1 MVPILCA
8 PSLRAIERIAAFLG
22 SHETCQ
28 RILTGWKWAAPR
40 SSLPISPA
48 EGSVTLSLYRI
59 AAFACTPYDREEA
72 SRIWK
77 GRPMDRLEA
86 MSVIVAVTETGSFSA
101 ASRRLKKPVA
111 TVSRN
116 VAELEARLKAQL
128 FQRSSRQMTLT
139 DAGRSYIEACKR
151 IIEQVDDAEREV
163 SGEYRIPKGDL
174 AITSPWGLGHMH
186 LMPIAVEFMNA
197 YPEIA
202 LRLVLTDRI
211 VDTVE
216 ENIDISIRIGN
227 LADSNLIA
235 TKVGSVRFVLCASPG
250 YLAEHGHP
258 SEPTEL
264 AVHDCISI
272 DSVAPQRSWKFIK
285 DGREM
290 VVPIRSRLTVSDS
303 EAAIEAAIA
312 GAGITRVMSYKMEA
326 ARRAGQLVLMLEE
339 YEQEPWPVHIVY
351 AERKPVPLKLRA
363 FLNWAT
369 PRLKARLA

>member
-1 MVPILCA
+1 
-8 PSLRAIERIAAFLG
+8 
-22 SHETCQ
+22 
-28 RILTGWKWAAPR
+28 
-40 SSLPISPA
+40 
-48 EGSVTLSLYRI
+48 
-59 AAFACTPYDREEA
+59 
-72 SRIWK
+72 
-77 GRPMDRLEA
+77 MDRLEA
-86 MSVIVAVTETGSFSA
+86 MSVIIAVAETGSFSA

-111 TVSRN
+111 TVSRM

-128 FQRSSRQMTLT
+128 FKRSSRQMTLT

-163 SGEYRIPKGDL
+163 SGEYRTPKGDL

-250 YLAEHGHP
+250 YLAEHGYP
-258 SEPTEL
+258 REPAEL
-264 AVHDCISI
+264 AAHDCISI
-272 DSVAPQRSWKFIK
+272 DSVAPQRSWKFIR
-285 DGREM
+285 DGREI
-290 VVPIRSRLTVSDS
+290 VTPIRSRLTVSDS
-303 EAAIEAAIA
+303 EAAIEAAVA

-326 ARRAGQLVLMLEE
+326 ARRDGRLVLMLEE
-339 YEQEPWPVHIVY
+339 FEQEPWPVHIVY

-363 FLNWAT
+363 FLNWMT

>member
-1 MVPILCA
+1 
-8 PSLRAIERIAAFLG
+8 
-22 SHETCQ
+22 
-28 RILTGWKWAAPR
+28 
-40 SSLPISPA
+40 
-48 EGSVTLSLYRI
+48 
-59 AAFACTPYDREEA
+59 
-72 SRIWK
+72 
-77 GRPMDRLEA
+77 MDRLEA
-86 MSVIVAVTETGSFSA
+86 MSIIVAVTETGSFSA
-101 ASRRLKKPVA
+101 ASRRLNKPVA
-111 TVSRN
+111 TVSRM

-235 TKVGSVRFVLCASPG
+235 TKVGSVRFVLCASPD

-258 SEPTEL
+258 REPAEL
-264 AVHDCISI
+264 ATHDCISV
-272 DSVAPQRSWKFIK
+272 DSLAPQRSWKFIK

-290 VVPIRSRLTVSDS
+290 VAPIRSRLTVSDS

-326 ARRAGQLVLMLEE
+326 ARRAGQLVVMLEK

-363 FLNWAT
+363 FLNWMT

>member
-1 MVPILCA
+1 
-8 PSLRAIERIAAFLG
+8 
-22 SHETCQ
+22 
-28 RILTGWKWAAPR
+28 
-40 SSLPISPA
+40 
-48 EGSVTLSLYRI
+48 
-59 AAFACTPYDREEA
+59 
-72 SRIWK
+72 
-77 GRPMDRLEA
+77 MDRLEA
-86 MSVIVAVTETGSFSA
+86 MSIIVAVTETGSFSA

-111 TVSRN
+111 TVSRM

-216 ENIDISIRIGN
+216 ENIDLSIRIGN

-264 AVHDCISI
+264 AAHDCISI
-272 DSVAPQRSWKFIK
+272 DSVAPQRSWKFIR

-290 VVPIRSRLTVSDS
+290 VAPIRSRLTVSDS

-363 FLNWAT
+363 FLNWTT